1 MNSIAMKALP
11 IMFLLL
17 SLTGCWD
24 SKELTEFGFIMGI
37 SLDQTEEGTIEIN
50 AQSYSPTETTGGMG
64 GTEKTAYTNI
74 KTINESVFDGVRDIN
89 RYLGRLPRWSHMRV
103 ILIGEQFA
111 KEHDIGEIL
120 DFFNRNEDVRLTT
133 LVIVTNG
140 NAADYLTIKPFIER
154 TVSQQLQ
161 TIIESSTK
169 YAGKTIKASIL
180 DIDLQLKSKAKT
192 ALIPYFK
199 MNEEQQQAPYSSGVA
214 IISKGKM
221 VELLEPRDVQEVLM
235 LMNKFKSGML
245 EFPCL
250 DDGSQETSK
259 METLETSLIKTKIT
273 PKFTMKP
280 PTIHMLT
287 KIEGTIGELR
297 CTTITNV
304 GEEKKLEDHIK
315 NIIEEKIESV
325 IERMQEE
332 KVDVLGIGNKLYQ
345 QDPALWKKWEKE
357 WEDIFA
363 DIQFIIDVEVNLRST
378 GMPIGEKVTGE

>member
-1 MNSIAMKALP
+1 MNSIAMKTLP

-24 SKELTEFGFIMGI
+24 SRELTEFGFIMGI
-37 SLDQTEEGTIEIN
+37 SLDQTEEGSIEIN

-64 GTEKTAYTNI
+64 GGEKQAYTNI
-74 KTINESVFDGVRDIN
+74 KAINESVFDGVRDIN

-103 ILIGEQFA
+103 ILIGEEFA

-140 NAADYLTIKPFIER
+140 KAADYLTIKPFIER
-154 TVSQQLQ
+154 TVSQQLL

-169 YAGKTIKASIL
+169 YAGKTIKTSML

-199 MNEEQQQAPYSSGVA
+199 MNEEQPKAPYSSGLA

-221 VELLEPRDVQEVLM
+221 AELLEPRDVQEVLM
-235 LMNKFKSGML
+235 LINKFKSGL
-245 EFPCL
+245 IEFPCL
-250 DDGSQETSK
+250 DDGSQEASK
-259 METLETSLIKTKIT
+259 MEALETSLIKTKIT

-287 KIEGTIGELR
+287 KIEGTIGELS

-315 NIIEEKIESV
+315 KIIEEKIESV

-357 WEDIFA
+357 WDDIFA
-363 DIQFIIDVEVNLRST
+363 DIQFIIDVEVIIRST

>member
-50 AQSYSPTETTGGMG
+50 AQSYSPTEKTGGVG
-64 GTEKTAYTNI
+64 GGEKQAYTNI

-89 RYLGRLPRWSHMRV
+89 RYLGRVPRWSHMRV
-103 ILIGEQFA
+103 ILIGEEFA
-111 KEHDIGEIL
+111 KDHDIGEIL
-120 DFFNRNEDVRLTT
+120 SFFNRNEDVRLTT

-140 NAADYLTIKPFIER
+140 KAADYLTIKPFIER

-169 YAGKTIKASIL
+169 YAGKTIKASML
-180 DIDLQLKSKAKT
+180 DIDLQLKSKTKT

-199 MNEEQQQAPYSSGVA
+199 MNEAQPKALYSSGMA

-221 VELLEPRDVQEVLM
+221 AELLEPSDVHEVLM
-235 LMNKFKSGML
+235 LINKFKSGMI

-250 DDGSQETSK
+250 DDGSQESSK
-259 METLETSLIKTKIT
+259 MEALETSHIKTKIT
-273 PKFTMKP
+273 PKFTMKRP
-280 PTIHMLT
+280 SIHMLT
-287 KIEGTIGELR
+287 KIEGTIGELS

-315 NIIEEKIESV
+315 KIIEEKIESV

-345 QDPALWKKWEKE
+345 QDPALWKKWEKD
-357 WEDIFA
+357 WDDIFA
-363 DIQFIIDVEVNLRST
+363 DLQFIIDVEVNIRST